1 MTWLFLFPV
10 STIHLTHRGTKI
22 IAQKPKKQPPE
33 RDIFKKYRKKE
44 AAFPLKPPE
53 TRPLSNPI

>member
-10 STIHLTHRGTKI
+10 STIHLALRGTKI
-22 IAQKPKKQPPE
+22 IAQKPKNN
-33 RDIFKKYRKKE
+33 RLNGIFSRNTEKKE

-53 TRPLSNPI
+53 TRPFSNPI